1 MSTLVCTKCSSENEQ
16 DSRFCRLCG
25 SGIGTI
31 SSAKTSQT
39 TSGRRHDVDAIRVIA
54 LGLLILYH
62 IAVAFQ
68 PWGADLVM
76 FIENEQSLEWVWIL
90 MMVINIWRI
99 PILFVVSGMGARFAM
114 ERRNWSNLLSDR
126 SLRIFVPLV
135 FGMFFIVPFN
145 FIIFNI
151 YYEKEQFYFPH
162 PGHLWFLV
170 NIFFYVL
177 IFCALFNYFKN
188 HPGNMFYRFIKTVI
202 NKPLGLIPVFALPI
216 VVEAIL
222 IQPKDYPNFVFD
234 IYKLL
239 FGTLTID
246 DIHGLLLGMIC
257 FFSGFVLVSLK
268 EVFWTAVRKIKLITL
283 ALAFC
288 LYLLRA
294 YNGIITDS
302 ELISSPL
309 IINLLTGFESANWM
323 LAALGFGADFLNKPS
338 KLLAYLSGAVYPVYI
353 VHLPVQMLCSSLVFP
368 LSIPVIFKLI
378 IVLIGTFA
386 LSFAIYEIIKRIKYV
401 RFLFGMKI
409 KSAG

>member
-1 MSTLVCTKCSSENEQ
+1 MADMSTLVCTKCSSENEQ

-68 PWGADLVM
+68 PWGADVVM

-126 SLRIFVPLV
+126 SLRIMVPLV

-145 FIIFNI
+145 FIIFNY

-162 PGHLWFLV
+162 PGHLWFLA

-188 HPGNMFYRFIKTVI
+188 HPGNMFYRFIKNVI
-202 NKPLGLIPVFALPI
+202 SKPLGVIPVFALPI
-216 VVEAIL
+216 VIESIL
-222 IQPKDYPNFVFD
+222 IQPENYPDFVF
-234 IYKLL
+234 
-239 FGTLTID
+239 T
-246 DIHGLLLGMIC
+246 IHGLLLGMVC

-283 ALAFC
+283 VLALS

-294 YNGIITDS
+294 YNVIITDS
-302 ELISSPL
+302 EFISSPL
-309 IINLLTGFESANWM
+309 IVNVLTGFESANWM
-323 LAALGFGADFLNKPS
+323 LAAFGFGAAFLNKPS
-338 KLLAYLSGAVYPVYI
+338 KLLDYLSSAVYPVYI

-386 LSFAIYEIIKRIKYV
+386 LSFAIYEIIKRIKWV

-409 KSAG
+409 KSAR